1 MRKRAVEAYA
11 QDQRANP
18 SEAFKRVRA
27 IIDRFIDFERS
38 LGDQRAMSELIACYV
53 IATWFLDAFNV
64 AGYIWPTGERGSGK
78 TQLLTLMC
86 QLGYLGQ
93 IVLASGTMAT
103 LRDLADYGAF
113 LGFDDAENLTNIKQ
127 SDPDKR
133 TLLLAG
139 NRRGN
144 TISVKEPVPGEKT

>member
-1 MRKRAVEAYA
+1 VPPAEIFRKVVAV
-11 QDQRANP
+11 
-18 SEAFKRVRA
+18 V
-27 IIDRFIDFERS
+27 DRFIDFDRS
-38 LGDQRAMSELIACYV
+38 LGNQSSVSELIACYT

-78 TQLLTLMC
+78 TQLLTLICDMA
-86 QLGYLGQ
+86 YLGQ
-93 IVLASGTMAT
+93 VVLASGTMAT

-113 LGFDDAENLTNIKQ
+113 LGFDDAENFTNAKQ

-144 TISVKEPVPGEKT
+144 AISLKESIPGQKAWRTRFVADL